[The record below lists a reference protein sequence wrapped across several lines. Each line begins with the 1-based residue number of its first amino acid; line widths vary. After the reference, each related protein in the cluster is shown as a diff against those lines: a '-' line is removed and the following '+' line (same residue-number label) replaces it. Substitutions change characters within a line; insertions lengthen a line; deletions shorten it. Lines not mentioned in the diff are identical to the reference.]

1 MKKSVDQDS
10 KEKNVKVAAK
20 REYSKPQLLRYGSVT
35 ELTKGAGKSFND
47 TPTKRS

>member
-10 KEKNVKVAAK
+10 RDNNIKVAAK
-20 REYSKPQLLRYGSVT
+20 RVYSKPQLLRYGSVI

-47 TPTKRS
+47 TPSKRA